1 MARMTRRS
9 LLVVVALVASLGAIA
24 PTASARPA
32 PPERAMGWYLALGDS
47 LAAGYQPG
55 AGDDK
60 TGGYVGHV
68 LTELRASDPKTKLVN
83 LGCSGETSTTLVAG
97 GRCAYDKGSQ
107 LSQAVAFLHAHGRS
121 TRLVTIDIGA
131 NDVTGCVAT
140 PDLPSCAAATIP
152 RIAANLSTALAE
164 LRAASADVPIV
175 VLDYYD
181 PFLAAWLMGAPGQAL
196 AQQSV
201 VAVGALDAAIAAAA
215 GAHGARVALVSAQ
228 FRTTAWTPT
237 VTWSGRELPTN
248 VATICTWT
256 WMCLRGDIHAN
267 DEGYAAMAGAVAAV
281 LPEAANPRR

>member
-1 MARMTRRS
+1 MARMTRRG
-9 LLVVVALVASLGAIA
+9 LLVAVALIASLVVLA
-24 PTASARPA
+24 PTADARPA
-32 PPERAMGWYLALGDS
+32 PPEHATGWYLALGDS

-60 TGGYVGHV
+60 IGGYVGHV
-68 LTELRASDPKTKLVN
+68 LADLQATDPKTKLVN
-83 LGCSGETSTTLVAG
+83 LGCSGETSVTLLAG
-97 GRCAYDKGSQ
+97 GRCAYDEGSQ
-107 LSQAVAFLHAHGRS
+107 LAQAVEFLHAHRRT

-152 RIAANLSTALAE
+152 RIAANLSTALAA
-164 LRAASADVPIV
+164 LRGAAPDVTIV

-181 PFLAAWLMGAPGQAL
+181 PFLAAWLMGGPGQTL

-201 VAVGALDAAIAAAA
+201 LALGALNSAIAAAA
-215 GAHGARVALVSAQ
+215 GAHGARVALVSTQ
-228 FRTTAWTPT
+228 FQTTAWTPT

-256 WMCLRGDIHAN
+256 WMCVRGDIHAN
-267 DEGYAAMAGAVAAV
+267 DAGYAAMAAAVAAAG
-281 LPEAANPRR
+281 P